1 MRTQANMSAQVYL
14 SRSLS
19 KEESLER
26 LGEEASVFMPFVRM
40 GTHIMI
46 FVISV
51 SVGSMAWGVVLSA
64 QSKYER

>member
-1 MRTQANMSAQVYL
+1 MSAQVYL

-19 KEESLER
+19 KEDNLEA
-26 LGEEASVFMPFVRM
+26 LGEEASFFMPIVRV
-40 GTHIMI
+40 GTHIMT
-46 FVISV
+46 FVMSV